1 MTTYCDNTYDNY
13 LNGTYDWDQTCAHD
27 SAWFQKNSKTNPR
40 SHHRKVG
47 AAEWWFKNQISIIWD
62 PITKTYIYHNKH
74 TGLTFDDPDE
84 ALFEEDL
91 PVLEI
96 DEARVDTRLSQYPH
110 ITAIY
115 NVATDSYWYHNTVNG
130 TKHFTLNRALENSWS
145 FPDDHAFS
153 PPTSSHGYGG
163 MHDPEYDE
171 TPYFD
176 FGLPQP
182 DYHDT
187 STDPVLNGNLWCG
200 THIRFDQQEVGEREG
215 EEETEWLRNFNKAKN
230 EIACTKYGVDGWHQ
244 VKDNEVLTYMNQQ
257 TATPPSCHHEED
269 VEQRAEKMANEVENF
284 LMQGLSDGDD
294 KKQTPHT
301 HLSHTTDYDPVFEQY
316 YGREAQK
323 RDWANLDYQ
332 EFLNG

>member
-1 MTTYCDNTYDNY
+1 MTTYCDNNY
-13 LNGTYDWDQTCAHD
+13 NDYFNGTYDWDQTCAHD
-27 SAWFQKNSKTNPR
+27 AAWFQKNSKTNPR
-40 SHHRKVG
+40 SHHRQVG
-47 AAEWWFKNQISIIWD
+47 APEWWFKNQISIIWD

-115 NVATDSYWYHNTVNG
+115 DVGTDSYWYHNTVNG

-153 PPTSSHGYGG
+153 LPTLSRGFGG

-182 DYHDT
+182 DCQDT

-215 EEETEWLRNFNKAKN
+215 EEEEDLN
-230 EIACTKYGVDGWHQ
+230 
-244 VKDNEVLTYMNQQ
+244 YMNHQS
-257 TATPPSCHHEED
+257 TPLNNPEREKED
-269 VEQRAEKMANEVENF
+269 VEQRAESMANEVENF

-301 HLSHTTDYDPVFEQY
+301 HFSHTTDYDPVFQQY

-323 RDWANLDYQ
+323 RDWADLDYQ
-332 EFLNG
+332 EFLNC

>member
-1 MTTYCDNTYDNY
+1 MNNSATTTNNF
-13 LNGTYDWDQTCAHD
+13 DWNQTCVQDAG
-27 SAWFQKNSKTNPR
+27 WFQRDPKSNPLAHYR
-40 SHHRKVG
+40 DSNNTL
-47 AAEWWFKNQISIIWD
+47 EWWNKNQISMIWD
-62 PITKTYIYHNKH
+62 PITKSYIYNNRN
-74 TGLTFDDPDE
+74 TGLTFEDPDQ
-84 ALFEEDL
+84 ALFEEEL

-115 NVATDSYWYHNTVNG
+115 HVGTDSYWYHNTVNG

-153 PPTSSHGYGG
+153 PLCATCHGYGG

-187 STDPVLNGNLWCG
+187 STDPVLKGNLWCG

-215 EEETEWLRNFNKAKN
+215 EEEAEHTQEWLQNFNKAKN
-230 EIACTKYGVDGWHQ
+230 EIACAKYGVDGWHQ

-257 TATPPSCHHEED
+257 ED
-269 VEQRAEKMANEVENF
+269 VEQRAETMANEVENI
-284 LMQGLSDGDD
+284 LLKGLSGRDD
-294 KKQTPHT
+294 KDQTHHT
-301 HLSHTTDYDPVFEQY
+301 HFSDYDPVFEEQY

-332 EFLNG
+332 EFLNA

>member
-1 MTTYCDNTYDNY
+1 MTTYCYKTHDNY
-13 LNGTYDWDQTCAHD
+13 FNDTNDWGQTCAHD
-27 SAWFQKNSKTNPR
+27 AAWFEKNSKTNPS
-40 SHHRKVG
+40 SHYSNTSGV
-47 AAEWWFKNQISIIWD
+47 AEWWFKNQISMIWD
-62 PITKTYIYHNKH
+62 PITQTYIYHNKD
-74 TGLTFDDPDE
+74 TGLTFDDPDA
-84 ALFEEDL
+84 ALFEQEL

-115 NVATDSYWYHNTVNG
+115 DVGTDSYWYHNTVNG

-153 PPTSSHGYGG
+153 LPTLSRGFGG

-182 DYHDT
+182 DYQDT

-215 EEETEWLRNFNKAKN
+215 EEEDLN
-230 EIACTKYGVDGWHQ
+230 
-244 VKDNEVLTYMNQQ
+244 YMNHQS
-257 TATPPSCHHEED
+257 TPLNNPEREKED
-269 VEQRAEKMANEVENF
+269 VEQRAESMANEVENF

-301 HLSHTTDYDPVFEQY
+301 TDYDPVFQQY

-323 RDWANLDYQ
+323 RDWADLDYQ
-332 EFLNG
+332 EFLNC

>member
-1 MTTYCDNTYDNY
+1 MTTYCYNNYDNY
-13 LNGTYDWDQTCAHD
+13 FNGTYDWGQTCAHD
-27 SAWFQKNSKTNPR
+27 AAWFQKNSKTNPR
-40 SHHRKVG
+40 SHHRQVG
-47 AAEWWFKNQISIIWD
+47 APEWWFKNQISIIWD

-115 NVATDSYWYHNTVNG
+115 DVGTDSYWYHNTVNG

-153 PPTSSHGYGG
+153 LPTLSRGFGG

-182 DYHDT
+182 DCQDT

-215 EEETEWLRNFNKAKN
+215 EEEEHTQEWLQNFNKAKN
-230 EIACTKYGVDGWHQ
+230 EIACAKYGVDGWHQ
-244 VKDNEVLTYMNQQ
+244 VKDNEVLTYMNSL
-257 TATPPSCHHEED
+257 ADSSSHH
-269 VEQRAEKMANEVENF
+269 
-284 LMQGLSDGDD
+284 
-294 KKQTPHT
+294 
-301 HLSHTTDYDPVFEQY
+301 TDYDPVFEQQY

-323 RDWANLDYQ
+323 RDWADLDYQ
-332 EFLNG
+332 EFLNC

>member
-1 MTTYCDNTYDNY
+1 MTTYCYNTYDN
-13 LNGTYDWDQTCAHD
+13 NSGTNDWDQTCAHNA
-27 SAWFQKNSKTNPR
+27 AWFEKNSKTNPL
-40 SHHRKVG
+40 SHYSKTSGV
-47 AAEWWFKNQISIIWD
+47 AEWWFKNQISMIWD
-62 PITKTYIYHNKH
+62 PITQTYIYHNKD
-74 TGLTFDDPDE
+74 TGLTFDDPDA
-84 ALFEEDL
+84 ALFEQEL

-115 NVATDSYWYHNTVNG
+115 NVATDSYWYHNTLNG

-153 PPTSSHGYGG
+153 PLCATCHGYGG

-215 EEETEWLRNFNKAKN
+215 EEEEAEHTQEWLQNFNKAKN
-230 EIACTKYGVDGWHQ
+230 EIACAKYGVDGWHQ

-257 TATPPSCHHEED
+257 TATPSCHHEED
-269 VEQRAEKMANEVENF
+269 VEQRAETMANDVENM
-284 LMQGLSDGDD
+284 LLGPLSGDD
-294 KKQTPHT
+294 
-301 HLSHTTDYDPVFEQY
+301 DPVFQEKY

-332 EFLNG
+332 EFLNC

>member
-1 MTTYCDNTYDNY
+1 MTTYCYNNY
-13 LNGTYDWDQTCAHD
+13 NDYFNGTYDWDQTCAHNA
-27 SAWFQKNSKTNPR
+27 AWFEKNSKTNPL
-40 SHHRKVG
+40 SHYSKTSGV
-47 AAEWWFKNQISIIWD
+47 AEWWFKNQISMIWD
-62 PITKTYIYHNKH
+62 PITQTYIYHNKD
-74 TGLTFDDPDE
+74 TGLTFDDPDA
-84 ALFEEDL
+84 ALFEQEL

-145 FPDDHAFS
+145 FPDDHVFS
-153 PPTSSHGYGG
+153 PHTLSRGFGG

-182 DYHDT
+182 DYQDT

-215 EEETEWLRNFNKAKN
+215 EEEAEHTQESLRNFNKAKN
-230 EIACTKYGVDGWHQ
+230 EIACAKYGVDGWHQ

-257 TATPPSCHHEED
+257 KD
-269 VEQRAEKMANEVENF
+269 VEHRAETMANEVENI
-284 LMQGLSDGDD
+284 LLKGLSGRDD
-294 KKQTPHT
+294 KDQTPHT
-301 HLSHTTDYDPVFEQY
+301 RFSDYDYDPVFEEQY

>member
-1 MTTYCDNTYDNY
+1 MTTYCYNY
-13 LNGTYDWDQTCAHD
+13 FNGTNDWGQTCAHD
-27 SAWFQKNSKTNPR
+27 ATWFEKNSKTNPR

-47 AAEWWFKNQISIIWD
+47 SPEWWFKNQISIIWD
-62 PITKTYIYHNKH
+62 PITETYIYHNKH

-153 PPTSSHGYGG
+153 PSTPSHGYGG

-176 FGLPQP
+176 FGLPKP

-187 STDPVLNGNLWCG
+187 STDPVLNGNIWCG

-215 EEETEWLRNFNKAKN
+215 EEETEHTQEWLRNFNKAKN
-230 EIACTKYGVDGWHQ
+230 EIACAKYGVDGWHQ
-244 VKDNEVLTYMNQQ
+244 VKDTEVLTYINQQ

-269 VEQRAEKMANEVENF
+269 VEQRAEKMANEVE
-284 LMQGLSDGDD
+284 QGLLGRLCG
-294 KKQTPHT
+294 H
-301 HLSHTTDYDPVFEQY
+301 YNPVFEEQY